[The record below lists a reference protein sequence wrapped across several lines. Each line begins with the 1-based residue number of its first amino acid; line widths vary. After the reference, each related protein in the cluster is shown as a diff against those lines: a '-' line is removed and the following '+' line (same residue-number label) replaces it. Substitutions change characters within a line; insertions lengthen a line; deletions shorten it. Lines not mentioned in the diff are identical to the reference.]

1 MKTFRNKYLVPSLR
15 ICNLRSEFSRGSADA
30 VPGNFRVQSSQRAGS
45 PGAAVKCPASVQYR
59 IERSQERSSQ
69 NVNCQ
74 IRREADVGMSEWIG
88 ICFACLHF
96 VEENTQ

>member
-1 MKTFRNKYLVPSLR
+1 MRRLKIKYLVLSSR
-15 ICNLRSEFSRGSADA
+15 ICNLGSEFSQGHAV

-96 VEENTQ
+96 DEENTQ